1 MRAVAPCDPFHAM
14 FRHFFL
20 YVVFISLVFC
30 FSQRLKAADPY
41 VITIGVVPG
50 QLRYDVI
57 EFEVIAGSQ
66 MKVTFDNK
74 GLMPHNLLFTQPGKA
89 MDVVNLAMAMGS
101 DGYTQ
106 GYVPENDQVLASVD
120 LMEAG
125 QKQTIEFVAP
135 DDVGGYQFVCTF
147 PGHGNIMQGVMK
159 VLVAGSELKKPIRRK
174 VAKMAKQEGPPN
186 DGSGLN
192 AHPLG
197 SREKPLVM
205 RTFMPNPIRV
215 RSVFSNHRLG
225 KSTPT
230 YSPNTGQDADG
241 YIDTDIGFP
250 AAVGINFGKDLSV
263 CWDTTECRFMYA
275 WRDGFLNM
283 ESYWGAG
290 TGDRR
295 KSFDY
300 VPHLTG
306 RLVFLSEDP
315 SPLEL
320 TPGVFGA
327 PQYKGFRRRKDG
339 VPEFLYSVGSVLVA
353 ESIEPGSSEGE
364 IRWHFSIKHAP
375 AGVMLGFEER
385 IKSRIKTSNGKW
397 NGNVLTINNGAEKD
411 FTLMLTAS
419 ETVLPRAAILPEVGN
434 VIGAVRRAGG
444 NGPSPVLQKQALDRG
459 LKAYVDSDE
468 LIGSVP
474 MEMRGSDWVQT
485 SQGDRNSKDAVAYEI
500 ELKKGAGVFL
510 LVDGKNKERPAGL
523 DERFKDSGLRVPVSG
538 KKFYRVWSA
547 LLPAGSYR
555 FEAIAGGSNQLQNV
569 FAARKK

>member
-1 MRAVAPCDPFHAM
+1 M
-14 FRHFFL
+14 FCSARE
-20 YVVFISLVFC
+20 V
-30 FSQRLKAADPY
+30 KAADPY

-66 MKVTFDNK
+66 MVVTFDNN

-89 MDVVNLAMAMGS
+89 MNVVNLAMAMGA

-106 GYVPENDQVLASVD
+106 GYVPENDQVLTSVG

-135 DDVGGYQFVCTF
+135 SEVGVYQFVCTF

-159 VLVAGSELKKPIRRK
+159 VLAAGSELKKPLRRK
-174 VAKMAKQEGPPN
+174 VAKVAKQEGPPN

-192 AHPLG
+192 ALPMG

-215 RSVFSNHRLG
+215 RSVFPNHGRG
-225 KSTPT
+225 KATPA
-230 YSPNTGQDADG
+230 YSPNTGHDVDG
-241 YIDTDIGFP
+241 YIDAGIGFP
-250 AAVGINFGKDLSV
+250 AAVGVSYGKGLSV

-283 ESYWGAG
+283 ENYWGAG

-300 VPHLTG
+300 VPRLNG
-306 RLVFLSEDP
+306 RLVFLAEEA
-315 SPLEL
+315 SPLAL

-327 PQYKGFRRRKDG
+327 PQYKGFRLRKDG

-353 ESIEPGSSEGE
+353 ESIEPGSVAGE

-375 AGVMLGFEER
+375 AGVMLGFGEKM
-385 IKSRIKTSNGKW
+385 KSRIKTTDGKW
-397 NGNVLTINNGAEKD
+397 NGVVLTINNGAEKD
-411 FTLMLTAS
+411 FTLLLTAS
-419 ETVLPRAAILPEVGN
+419 ETVVPRAAALPEVGN
-434 VIGAVRRAGG
+434 
-444 NGPSPVLQKQALDRG
+444 
-459 LKAYVDSDE
+459 
-468 LIGSVP
+468 
-474 MEMRGSDWVQT
+474 
-485 SQGDRNSKDAVAYEI
+485 
-500 ELKKGAGVFL
+500 
-510 LVDGKNKERPAGL
+510 
-523 DERFKDSGLRVPVSG
+523 
-538 KKFYRVWSA
+538 
-547 LLPAGSYR
+547 
-555 FEAIAGGSNQLQNV
+555 
-569 FAARKK
+569 